1 MSVKIAAFKKLPPGY
16 EYACSVLE
24 IKEWSKGFADLR
36 IEFGTHKTFQF
47 DPRRNNRPKIQGDV
61 VVSIAVDGQLKPSL
75 FFYPILGSK
84 YPEAVKKEFMD
95 QILTDL
101 KEWLTGQLA
110 DRQTDMIGKEMIAI
124 ELNGGRFKMHSLRY
138 L

>member
-1 MSVKIAAFKKLPPGY
+1 MSVKIAAFKKLPPEY

-24 IKEWSKGFADLR
+24 VQEWAKEFADLR
-36 IEFGTHKTFQF
+36 IEFGTHKTFQLN
-47 DPRRNNRPKIQGDV
+47 PRCNSRPKIQGDV
-61 VVSIAVDGQLKPSL
+61 VVSIAVDSQLKPSL

-84 YPEAVKKEFMD
+84 YMEAVKKEFRD

-110 DRQTDMIGKEMIAI
+110 DHQTEMIGKEIIAV
-124 ELNGGRFKMHSLRY
+124 ELTGGHFKMHRLRY